1 MGVSVVMPVTV
12 MMAMRVTMIMVVVVV
27 VVVVVTMVV
36 IGVIVSVRGA
46 HPSAYTLFRTK
57 AKLVHDNA
65 LNVIM

>member
-1 MGVSVVMPVTV
+1 MAVSMGMPVTV
-12 MMAMRVTMIMVVVVV
+12 AMAVRVAMVMVM
-27 VVVVVTMVV
+27 VVTMVM